1 MSSRDIFAP
10 FAHLMQE
17 AGLHPLQVEAFRRHY
32 GRLLQGDRG
41 TLGRAEIEPVDS
53 LPHLEELPD
62 AGEGLRNQVALLN
75 LNGGLG
81 TTMGLTGPKSLL
93 ELREGLTFLDL
104 LALRVQHH
112 RKTFGGRLP
121 LILMN
126 SFNTTHETT
135 RALKRHSYLEDQGF
149 PLELLQS
156 RVPKVQ
162 VRDLAPVR
170 WPQNP
175 QLEWCPPGHGDIYL
189 SLHCSGMLH
198 SLIRQGFRYLFVSN
212 VDNVGAV
219 LEMKIPA
226 WMHDQ
231 GIPFLMEVADRTEVD
246 RKGGHLA
253 RLHDGRL
260 VLREVAMC
268 PEDEF
273 DDFQDIQRHRYFNT
287 NNLWVDLPR
296 LQEVLTRCGGL
307 LDLSLIVNRKRVVPA
322 DPGSPEVFQ
331 LETAMGGAISIFAGA
346 QALRVPRT
354 RFAPVKTLE
363 DLLAVRSD
371 AYELTGDHRIHLD
384 PGRQVPPRIRL
395 DPEVYR
401 TVEDLQ
407 RHMPWGPPG
416 LRACSSLSVHGEV
429 TFGQDVT
436 CQGDVEI
443 LASSPWRIPD
453 GATLSGSVRKP

>member
-1 MSSRDIFAP
+1 LSCRDLFAP
-10 FAHLMQE
+10 FARLMQQ

-32 GRLLQGDRG
+32 SRLLQGERG
-41 TLGRAEIEPVDS
+41 MLGCGDIEPVGS
-53 LPHLEELPD
+53 LPHLDQLPAPSED
-62 AGEGLRNQVALLN
+62 LKDQVAVLK

-93 ELREGLTFLDL
+93 ELREGLTFLDI
-104 LALRVQHH
+104 LALQVQHH
-112 RKTFGGRLP
+112 RRASGGRLP

-126 SFNTTHETT
+126 SFSTT
-135 RALKRHSYLEDQGF
+135 RDTAQALARHPHLEDQVV

-162 VRDLAPVR
+162 VSGLAPVC

-175 QLEWCPPGHGDIYL
+175 QLEWCPPGHGDVYL
-189 SLHCSGMLH
+189 SLHCSGMLEA
-198 SLIRQGFRYLFVSN
+198 LTRQGFRYLFVSN
-212 VDNVGAV
+212 VDNLGAG
-219 LEMKIPA
+219 LDLKIPA
-226 WMHDQ
+226 WMHSQ

-268 PEDEF
+268 PEDERE
-273 DDFQDIQRHRYFNT
+273 DFQDVQRHRYFNT
-287 NNLWVDLPR
+287 NNLWVDLSR
-296 LQEVLTRCGGL
+296 LQGVLQRCGGL
-307 LDLSLIVNRKRVVPA
+307 LDLPLIVNRKRVVPA
-322 DPGSPEVFQ
+322 DPDSPEVFQ
-331 LETAMGGAISIFAGA
+331 LETAMGSAISVFDGA
-346 QALRVPRT
+346 QALRVPRI

-371 AYELTGDHRIHLD
+371 AFELTRDHRIRLC
-384 PGRQVPPRIRL
+384 PERRVPPRIRL

-401 TVEDLQ
+401 TVEDLE
-407 RHMPWGPPG
+407 RHTPCGPPG

-429 TFGQDVT
+429 TFGQGVT
-436 CQGDVEI
+436 CEGEVEVQ
-443 LASSPWRIPD
+443 AASPWRVPD
-453 GATLSGSVRKP
+453 GALLSGSVRLP

>member
-1 MSSRDIFAP
+1 
-10 FAHLMQE
+10 MQQ

-32 GRLLQGDRG
+32 SRLLQGERG
-41 TLGRAEIEPVDS
+41 MLGCGDIEPVGS
-53 LPHLEELPD
+53 LPHLDQLPAPSED
-62 AGEGLRNQVALLN
+62 LKDQVAVLK

-93 ELREGLTFLDL
+93 ELREGLTFLDI
-104 LALRVQHH
+104 LALQVQHH
-112 RKTFGGRLP
+112 RRASGGRLP

-126 SFNTTHETT
+126 SFSTT
-135 RALKRHSYLEDQGF
+135 RDTAQALARHPHLEDQVV

-162 VRDLAPVR
+162 VSGLAPVC

-175 QLEWCPPGHGDIYL
+175 QLEWCPPGHGDVYL
-189 SLHCSGMLH
+189 SLHCSGMLEA
-198 SLIRQGFRYLFVSN
+198 LTRQGFRYLFVSN
-212 VDNVGAV
+212 VDNLGAG
-219 LEMKIPA
+219 LDLKIPA
-226 WMHDQ
+226 WMHSQ

-268 PEDEF
+268 PEDERE
-273 DDFQDIQRHRYFNT
+273 DFQDVQRHRYFNT
-287 NNLWVDLPR
+287 NNLWVDLSR
-296 LQEVLTRCGGL
+296 LQGVLQRCGGL
-307 LDLSLIVNRKRVVPA
+307 LDLPLIVNRKRVVPA
-322 DPGSPEVFQ
+322 DPDSPEVFQ
-331 LETAMGGAISIFAGA
+331 LETAMGSAISVFDGA
-346 QALRVPRT
+346 QALRVPRI

-371 AYELTGDHRIHLD
+371 AFELTRDHRIRLC
-384 PGRQVPPRIRL
+384 PERRVPPRIRL

-401 TVEDLQ
+401 TVEDLE
-407 RHMPWGPPG
+407 RHTPCGPPG

-429 TFGQDVT
+429 TFGQGVT
-436 CQGDVEI
+436 CEGEVEVQ
-443 LASSPWRIPD
+443 AASPWRVPD
-453 GATLSGSVRKP
+453 GALLSGSVRLP

>member
-1 MSSRDIFAP
+1 MSCRDLFAP
-10 FAHLMQE
+10 FARLMQQ

-32 GRLLQGDRG
+32 SRLLQGERG
-41 TLGRAEIEPVDS
+41 MLGCGDIEPVGS
-53 LPHLEELPD
+53 LPHLDQLPAPSED
-62 AGEGLRNQVALLN
+62 LKDQVAVLK

-93 ELREGLTFLDL
+93 ELREGLTFLDI
-104 LALRVQHH
+104 LALQVQHH
-112 RKTFGGRLP
+112 RRASGGRLP

-126 SFNTTHETT
+126 SFSTT
-135 RALKRHSYLEDQGF
+135 RDTAQALARHPHLEDQVV

-162 VRDLAPVR
+162 VSGLAPVC

-175 QLEWCPPGHGDIYL
+175 QLEWCPPGHGDVYL
-189 SLHCSGMLH
+189 SLHCSGMLEA
-198 SLIRQGFRYLFVSN
+198 LTRQGFRYLFVSN
-212 VDNVGAV
+212 VDNLGAG
-219 LEMKIPA
+219 LDLRIPA

-231 GIPFLMEVADRTEVD
+231 GVPFLMEVADRTEVD

-268 PEDEF
+268 PEDEL
-273 DDFQDIQRHRYFNT
+273 DDFQDIRRHRYFNT
-287 NNLWVDLPR
+287 NNLWLDLPM
-296 LQEVLTRCGGL
+296 LEEVLTRCGGL
-307 LDLSLIVNRKRVVPA
+307 LDLPLIVNRKRVVPA

-331 LETAMGGAISIFAGA
+331 LETAMGAAISVFQGA
-346 QALRVPRT
+346 QALRVPRS

-371 AYELTGDHRIHLD
+371 AYELTRDHRIRLD
-384 PGRQVPPRIRL
+384 PERQAPPRIRL
-395 DPEVYR
+395 DPEIYR

-416 LRACSSLSVHGEV
+416 LRACSSLSIHGEV

-436 CQGDVEI
+436 CRGDVEI
-443 LASSPWRIPD
+443 LAASPWRVPD